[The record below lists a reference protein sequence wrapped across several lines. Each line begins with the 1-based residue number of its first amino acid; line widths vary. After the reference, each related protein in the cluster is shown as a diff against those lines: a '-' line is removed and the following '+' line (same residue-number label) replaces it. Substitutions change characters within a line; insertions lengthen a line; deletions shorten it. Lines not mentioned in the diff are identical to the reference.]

1 MRFLTVLLAGS
12 LLAGCGIP
20 KSKYND
26 LEAQYKDAVSQRD
39 AAQAEKDKAQQELD
53 EARAR
58 NKKRTEA
65 FASVYKEL
73 LEIQN
78 QNLAKIKVEDGRAQ
92 LELESDVL
100 FASGSATLT
109 PAGLAA
115 VQQIAKVLG
124 TETNAKF
131 QVEGH
136 TDNEPIKSKEFP
148 TNWHL
153 GADRA
158 INVTLEM
165 VKAGMPA
172 DRISAASYG
181 DTDPIA
187 DNSTPDGKKQNRR
200 IELVWMPELSDVLPY
215 KRMMKELNITDPVSS
230 APAPAPA
237 PKPEE
242 KPAPAPAPAPKPK

>member
-1 MRFLTVLLAGS
+1 MRFITVLLAGS
-12 LLAGCGIP
+12 VLAGCGIP

-26 LEAQYKDAVSQRD
+26 LESQYKEAVTQRD
-39 AAQAEKDKAQQELD
+39 AAQADKDKAQQELE

-65 FASVYKEL
+65 FAGVYKEL

-78 QNLAKIKVEDGRAQ
+78 QGLAKIKVDDGRAQ
-92 LELESDVL
+92 LELDSDVL

-109 PAGLAA
+109 PAGLSA

-124 TETNAKF
+124 TQTDAKF

-136 TDNEPIKSKEFP
+136 TDNDPIKSKEFP

-153 GADRA
+153 GADRS
-158 INVTLEM
+158 INVVLEM
-165 VKAGMPA
+165 VKDGMPA
-172 DRISAASYG
+172 NRISAASYG
-181 DTDPIA
+181 ETDPVA

-215 KRMMKELNITDPVSS
+215 KKMMKELNIADTVPTAAA

-237 PKPEE
+237 KPEE
-242 KPAPAPAPAPKPK
+242 KPAAPAPKPK